1 MSKNADLHKRRIA
14 AIPRGVGNSLAVY
27 AERAQNAELWDVE
40 GRRYVDFASGIA
52 VVNTGHVHPHVKAA
66 MAAQLEKITH
76 GCFQVTPYESYI
88 ALAEALNKLAPG
100 PTPKKTIFLST
111 GAEAVENA
119 IKIARYATKRS
130 AVIAFSGG
138 FHGRTLGC
146 IALTGKVQPYKA
158 GFGPMLP
165 EVFHVPYPMA
175 YHGVSAEDSFAA
187 IDHLFKA
194 DVDPARVAAIIIEP
208 VQGEGGF
215 YIAPPEF
222 LRGLRA
228 LCDKHGILLIADEI
242 QTGFARTGKTFAIE
256 HAGIEPDLMTVAKS
270 IAGGVPL
277 SAVIGKADIMD
288 APVVGGLG
296 GTFAGSPLA
305 CAAGLAVLEVI
316 EKEKLNQRAEQLG
329 GKTRG
334 AAEADAGQ
342 VQLHRRSARARH
354 DGGDGAGEES
364 PRRRARCGSHQGVGA
379 GRGTARADPA
389 VLRHL
394 LERDP
399 HSRAAHDSGG
409 AARGRIGI
417 AGAVAGRGDVGRQ
430 RPPSPDRRG
439 RPSFPREAP
448 DLRNGRRLTQG
459 TRGLNGANTPSWL
472 NSNTQACSVHN
483 WKS

>member
-1 MSKNADLHKRRIA
+1 MSKNADLQKRRVA
-14 AIPRGVGNSLAVY
+14 AVPRGVGNSLAVY

-52 VVNTGHVHPHVKAA
+52 VVNTGHLHPHVKAA
-66 MAAQLEKITH
+66 MAAQLEKLTH

-119 IKIARYATKRS
+119 VKIARYATRRS
-130 AVIAFSGG
+130 AVIAFTGG

-146 IALTGKVQPYKA
+146 IALTGKVQPYKV

-175 YHGVSAEDSFAA
+175 YHGVTAEDSFAA
-187 IDHLFKA
+187 IENLFKA
-194 DVDPARVAAIIIEP
+194 DVDPARVAAVIIEP

-222 LRGLRA
+222 LRQLRA
-228 LCDKHGILLIADEI
+228 LCDRHGILLISDEI
-242 QTGFARTGKTFAIE
+242 QTGFARTGRTFATE
-256 HAGIEPDLMTVAKS
+256 YAGIEPDLMTVAKS

-277 SAVIGKADIMD
+277 SAVIGKSDVMD

-316 EKEKLNQRAEQLG
+316 EKEHLNERAEQLG
-329 GKTRG
+329 AKL
-334 AAEADAGQ
+334 AARLRQMQARFPCIGEVRALGMMVAMELVRNRRPDQPDAELTKAV
-342 VQLHRRSARARH
+342 VQA
-354 DGGDGAGEES
+354 
-364 PRRRARCGSHQGVGA
+364 A
-379 GRGTARADPA
+379 GRRG
-389 VLRHL
+389 LIL
-394 LERDP
+394 L
-399 HSRAAHDSGG
+399 SCGLYSNVI
-409 AARGRIGI
+409 RILAPLTIPEAQLEEGLQI
-417 AGAVAGRGDVGRQ
+417 LEQSLTEVSQASTTAVA
-430 RPPSPDRRG
+430 
-439 RPSFPREAP
+439 
-448 DLRNGRRLTQG
+448 
-459 TRGLNGANTPSWL
+459 
-472 NSNTQACSVHN
+472 
-483 WKS
+483 

>member
-1 MSKNADLHKRRIA
+1 M
-14 AIPRGVGNSLAVY
+14 PRGVGNSLAVY

-66 MAAQLEKITH
+66 MAAQLEKFTH

-119 IKIARYATKRS
+119 IKIARYATEALGDHRLHRRLSRPHARLHRAHRQGATLQGGLRPHAARS
-130 AVIAFSGG
+130 VSRALP
-138 FHGRTLGC
+138 HGLSRGD
-146 IALTGKVQPYKA
+146 
-158 GFGPMLP
+158 
-165 EVFHVPYPMA
+165 
-175 YHGVSAEDSFAA
+175 AEDSFAA
-187 IDHLFKA
+187 IDQLFKA

-222 LRGLRA
+222 LRDLRA

-256 HAGIEPDLMTVAKS
+256 HSGVEPDLMTVAKS

-277 SAVIGKADIMD
+277 SAVIGKAEIMD

-305 CAAGLAVLEVI
+305 CAAGLAVLEVL

-329 GKTRG
+329 EKLVTRLKQMQAKFNCIGEVRALGMMVAMELVKNRRADAPDADLTKALVQAAGRRGLILLSCGIYSNVIRILAPLTIPEAQLEEGLGLLEQALAEATQG
-334 AAEADAGQ
+334 AA
-342 VQLHRRSARARH
+342 S
-354 DGGDGAGEES
+354 
-364 PRRRARCGSHQGVGA
+364 
-379 GRGTARADPA
+379 
-389 VLRHL
+389 
-394 LERDP
+394 
-399 HSRAAHDSGG
+399 
-409 AARGRIGI
+409 
-417 AGAVAGRGDVGRQ
+417 AVA
-430 RPPSPDRRG
+430 
-439 RPSFPREAP
+439 
-448 DLRNGRRLTQG
+448 
-459 TRGLNGANTPSWL
+459 
-472 NSNTQACSVHN
+472 
-483 WKS
+483 

>member
-1 MSKNADLHKRRIA
+1 MSTNADLHQRRIA

-76 GCFQVTPYESYI
+76 GCFQVTPYESYV
-88 ALAEALNKLAPG
+88 ALAEALNELAPG

-175 YHGVSAEDSFAA
+175 YHGVTPEDSFAA
-187 IDHLFKA
+187 IEHLFKA

-228 LCDKHGILLIADEI
+228 LCDKYGILLIADEI
-242 QTGFARTGKTFAIE
+242 QTGFGRTGRMFACE
-256 HAGIEPDLMTVAKS
+256 HYGLVPDLITTAKS
-270 IAGGVPL
+270 LAGGLPL
-277 SAVIGKADIMD
+277 AAVTGRADVLD
-288 APVVGGLG
+288 APQVGGLEMG
-296 GTFAGSPLA
+296 EGP
-305 CAAGLAVLEVI
+305 GLVFVAVL
-316 EKEKLNQRAEQLG
+316 
-329 GKTRG
+329 
-334 AAEADAGQ
+334 AARLVHAAHEL
-342 VQLHRRSARARH
+342 VHLL
-354 DGGDGAGEES
+354 
-364 PRRRARCGSHQGVGA
+364 GVG
-379 GRGTARADPA
+379 G
-389 VLRHL
+389 
-394 LERDP
+394 
-399 HSRAAHDSGG
+399 
-409 AARGRIGI
+409 
-417 AGAVAGRGDVGRQ
+417 
-430 RPPSPDRRG
+430 RRG
-439 RPSFPREAP
+439 PSAQSLKE
-448 DLRNGRRLTQG
+448 LLQMCGRN
-459 TRGLNGANTPSWL
+459 AS
-472 NSNTQACSVHN
+472 ACLCCTWITSP
-483 WKS
+483 